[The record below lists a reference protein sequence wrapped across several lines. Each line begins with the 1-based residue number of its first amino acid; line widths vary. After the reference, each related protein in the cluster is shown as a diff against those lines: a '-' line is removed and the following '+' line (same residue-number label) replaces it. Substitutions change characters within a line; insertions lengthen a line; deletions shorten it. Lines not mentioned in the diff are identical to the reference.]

1 MVLKAT
7 AKDPLQRYQSVEEMR
22 ADLQTVLSPGRLNE
36 SKFLVSVDDE
46 MTKAIPVIKDPK
58 KPLSNMTKPEPAR
71 EKSEKKPVGQV
82 EKKPSKKVKKKW
94 PKIAAAIIGVVLL
107 FLILLFTTD
116 LFSPRKI
123 EIPDLKN
130 YSLEDGTKK
139 LKELGFIVSDEIREI
154 HDDEV
159 EEGYIVET
167 DPEKGKTR
175 IKGSEITLYVSL
187 GAETYE
193 MANYMG
199 ESLDQIQKI
208 IDESDFAEVK
218 INREYSN
225 EPTGTIIGQEPA
237 AGEEIIVEETT
248 LVLTVSAGKNLLN
261 VGNLKGYNKSNLSD
275 YEKSSGLKVR
285 ILREEFNNDV
295 AADFVISQSPQAG
308 EKLEE
313 GGTIDVVISKG
324 PQEKNKKLYT
334 TSVLIPYA
342 PEEEG
347 KPQKVRIFY
356 QDKTNT
362 IAKPYEQFEI
372 HEDTNYQIRLEIV

>member
-1 MVLKAT
+1 MKI
-7 AKDPLQRYQSVEEMR
+7 S
-22 ADLQTVLSPGRLNE
+22 
-36 SKFLVSVDDE
+36 
-46 MTKAIPVIKDPK
+46 
-58 KPLSNMTKPEPAR
+58 
-71 EKSEKKPVGQV
+71 
-82 EKKPSKKVKKKW
+82 

-199 ESLDQIQKI
+199 ESLDQVQKI

-313 GGTIDVVISKG
+313 GGTIDVVISKA
-324 PQEKNKKLYT
+324 PAEENPVLNAT
-334 TSVLIPYA
+334 TNHSIPHTINRIGFTAIKTPNSADTPLPPLKPNQIGKQCPIIANNPHQTPKTSPPTYCPNNTANIALNMSSNHTKPASRNPPTRITLVA
-342 PEEEG
+342 PILPEPG
-347 KPQKVRIFY
+347 TTTCTISLSYR
-356 QDKTNT
+356 NT
-362 IAKPYEQFEI
+362 ARQPPRRTQQY
-372 HEDTNYQIRLEIV
+372 LP